1 MTSTGAASVGG
12 AEGGQVSRRSQ
23 GSGSVKGRLDG
34 HLDPVISALGVYP
47 ISVVH
52 RGMYSDVP
60 LKVYFQ
66 WKEAGF
72 KCPPIA
78 EAQSNQTHPCEG
90 TSCSTCKE

>member
-1 MTSTGAASVGG
+1 M
-12 AEGGQVSRRSQ
+12 SRRSQ

-60 LKVYFQ
+60 LKVYF
-66 WKEAGF
+66 
-72 KCPPIA
+72 
-78 EAQSNQTHPCEG
+78 
-90 TSCSTCKE
+90 